1 MEINV
6 ISKNLKN
13 TLLDIMFPKK
23 CVVCGKLDTLFCE
36 KCRSKIIF
44 LKTQNCPFCLKI
56 TTRGRVCPSCKSSYK
71 TALTG
76 VYVVAHYE
84 EPLKEVIHQY
94 KYGFVKALNDDL
106 AEISWPYLE
115 DFSKK
120 AVLTCVPSSPKRLSW
135 RGYNQAEE
143 IAKILA
149 QNTGMRFYPN
159 LLKRTEY
166 KIPQT
171 QLRRKERFENVKNSF
186 CVNKKIDLVGKQ
198 VVIFDD
204 LVTSGATLDA
214 CAKEIR
220 KMGATRV
227 WGFVLARNK

>member
-1 MEINV
+1 MSV
-6 ISKNLKN
+6 SKKN
-13 TLLDIMFPKK
+13 IKEFILDIVFPKK
-23 CVVCGKLDTLFCE
+23 CVACGKLDSLFCE
-36 KCRSKIIF
+36 KCRAKILF

-56 TTRGRVCPSCKSSYK
+56 TPRGRVCPSCNGKS
-71 TALTG
+71 ALTG
-76 VYVVAHYE
+76 VYVVAHFE
-84 EPLKEVIHQY
+84 EPLKTVIHQY
-94 KYGFVKALNDDL
+94 KYEFIKALKDDL
-106 AEISWPYLE
+106 ADIAWPYME
-115 DFSKK
+115 DFPKN
-120 AVLTCVPSSPKRLSW
+120 AVLTCIPSNSKRLAW

-143 IAKILA
+143 IARILA

-186 CVNKKIDLVGKQ
+186 AKGKKVDLKGKQ
-198 VVIFDD
+198 VIIFDD

-214 CAKEIR
+214 CARELR

-227 WGFVLARNK
+227 WGFVLARNR

>member
-1 MEINV
+1 MI
-6 ISKNLKN
+6 ILTKNIGEF
-13 TLLDIMFPKK
+13 LLDVAFPKK
-23 CVVCGKLDTLFCE
+23 CASCGKLDTLFCE
-36 KCRSKIIF
+36 KCRAKIIF

-56 TTRGRVCPSCKSSYK
+56 TTRGRVCPSCKSKS
-71 TALTG
+71 ALTG
-76 VYVVAHYE
+76 VYVVAHFE
-84 EPLKEVIHQY
+84 GPLKEVIHRY
-94 KYGFVKALNDDL
+94 KYEFVKAIKDDL
-106 AEISWPYLE
+106 ADVAWPYLE
-115 DFSKK
+115 DFPKN
-120 AVLTCVPSSPKRLSW
+120 AVLTCVPSSPKRLAW

-149 QNTGMRFYPN
+149 RKTGMRFYPN

-171 QLRRKERFENVKNSF
+171 QLRRKERFENVKNAF
-186 CVNKKIDLVGKQ
+186 KIDKKIDLEGKQ

-214 CAKEIR
+214 CAGEIR